1 MELHFP
7 YGKETLSIDIED
19 KNLQEVLV
27 SSLHDY
33 KSVKSPSLLVE
44 EALMNPIGS
53 ERLSKLAEGKRK
65 VVLI

>member
-19 KNLQEVLV
+19 KNLQGVLV

-33 KSVKSPSLLVE
+33 KSVKSPSSLL
-44 EALMNPIGS
+44 
-53 ERLSKLAEGKRK
+53 
-65 VVLI
+65 

>member
-19 KNLQEVLV
+19 KNLQGVLV

-33 KSVKSPSLLVE
+33 KSVKSPYLLVE

>member
-19 KNLQEVLV
+19 KNLQGVLV

-33 KSVKSPSLLVE
+33 TFSSCRR
-44 EALMNPIGS
+44 GS
-53 ERLSKLAEGKRK
+53 HESYW
-65 VVLI
+65 I